1 MNPEGQK
8 LRGCLAAVVVA
19 LLVLLAV
26 DPYAPAAQPPSAADD
41 LLHYLDQTIDWYR
54 RVTALDQSAVGS
66 QELLFRDATRY
77 TSLQVLKLGFKYAHA
92 EGALIAASAT
102 APASA
107 PAAPSSD
114 RTRNLTQAAA
124 QATQRVTQ
132 IQTELEQI
140 ARELPNASGDAAA
153 QLAARRD
160 MLTAE
165 LNLAKARQDTL
176 QQFSGFMAAREEH
189 ANGANLPA
197 KIDDLER
204 SIPEALGDQQ
214 NSTAGKAAAA
224 GGGAVAPQAF
234 RPESAGIIG
243 LVSEMF
249 TLTQRMN
256 QVKALANQANA
267 LMTQNQKLLAP
278 IRTELQDAIRRG
290 DALSASQPSTRPG
303 VLDSQRSQLNA
314 LAERFKLLSAAG
326 VPLGEQ
332 HVMLGAARANLLQ
345 WHGALDQQFNAALRY
360 LAIRLGAIVV
370 AVLVLLGISQLWRR
384 ATFRYVSD
392 TRRRVQFLLLRRVVI
407 GVLILVV
414 IIAGIVTEFGSLATF
429 AGIITAGIAVAL
441 QSVILSGAAY
451 FFFIGRYGVRVG
463 DRVTISGVTGDVI
476 DTGLFRLYLMEL
488 SGSGRDLNPSG
499 RIVVF
504 SNSVL
509 FQSNP
514 LFKQM
519 PGADFTWHEVAMTLA
534 PDTNYE
540 LAEKRLV
547 DAIASVYAEYKDD
560 VERQYASMKDTM
572 HVPLPAPKP
581 QGRLRF
587 VDSGLELVVRYP
599 VPVRRA
605 GEIDDKITRKL
616 METIDEEPKLKLVPS
631 GTPRIQSADGH

>member
-1 MNPEGQK
+1 M
-8 LRGCLAAVVVA
+8 LAILVA
-19 LLVLLAV
+19 LLGILVLPLGAA
-26 DPYAPAAQPPSAADD
+26 APPPNPGDE
-41 LLHYLDQTIDWYR
+41 LVYYLDETIDWYR
-54 RVTALDQSAVGS
+54 RVSALDQSAVGS

-77 TSLQVLKLGFKYAHA
+77 TSLQVLKLGFKFARA
-92 EGALIAASAT
+92 DAALIAPSASGPT
-102 APASA
+102 TG
-107 PAAPSSD
+107 PSSD

-132 IQTELEQI
+132 IQTELDQI
-140 ARELPNASGDAAA
+140 ARELPNAPPDTAT
-153 QLAARRD
+153 QLTARRD

-165 LNLAKARQDTL
+165 LDLAKARQETL

-189 ANGANLPA
+189 ANGANLAA

-204 SIPEALGDQQ
+204 SVPEAQEDQQ
-214 NSTAGKAAAA
+214 NASAGKAAAT
-224 GGGAVAPQAF
+224 GGAVAPQQGF

-249 TLTQRMN
+249 SLNQRMN

-267 LMTQNQKLLAP
+267 LSVENQKLLAP
-278 IRTELQDAIRRG
+278 IRAELQQAIRRG
-290 DALSASQPSTRPG
+290 DALSATQPSTQPAA
-303 VLDSQRSQLNA
+303 LEAQRRELEA
-314 LAERFKLLSAAG
+314 LAERFKLLAAAG

-332 HVMLGAARANLLQ
+332 DVMLGAARANLLQ
-345 WHGALDQQFNAALRY
+345 WHGALNQQFDGALRY
-360 LAIRLGAIVV
+360 LAIRAGSIVV

-384 ATFRYVSD
+384 ATYRYVTD
-392 TRRRVQFLLLRRVVI
+392 ARRRVQFLLLRRVVI

-429 AGIITAGIAVAL
+429 AGLITAGIAVAL

-488 SGSGRDLNPSG
+488 AGAGHDLNATG

-514 LFKQM
+514 LFKQI

-534 PDTNYE
+534 PDTDYQ
-540 LAEKRLV
+540 LAEKRLLNAV
-547 DAIASVYAEYKDD
+547 ESVYSEYRDEI
-560 VERQYASMKDTM
+560 ERQYTSLKGSMHFTLP
-572 HVPLPAPKP
+572 PLKP
-581 QGRLRF
+581 EGRLRF
-587 VDSGLELVVRYP
+587 VDTGLELVVRYP
-599 VPVRRA
+599 VPVRRS
-605 GEIDDKITRKL
+605 GQIDDRITRKL
-616 METIDEEPKLKLVPS
+616 LETIDEEPKLKLVPS
-631 GTPRIQSADGH
+631 GTPRIQSADGGH